1 MCGKGMIQWK
11 DDTWYEGDFVGNL
24 RHGRG
29 LYVDS
34 RKQRSYAGGWECGTK
49 HGQGVIY
56 YSKTFKNSYDGEWEH
71 VKKHLFSFVCNI
83 IKLLNLAISMLL
95 F

>member
-1 MCGKGMIQWK
+1 MNGKGRIQWK

-34 RKQRSYAGGWECGTK
+34 RQQRSYAGGWHCGTK
-49 HGQGVIY
+49 HGEGVIY
-56 YSKTFKNSYDGEWEH
+56 YSSFSNSYDGEWINVRIQIVLTYFKMGES
-71 VKKHLFSFVCNI
+71 LPRT
-83 IKLLNLAISMLL
+83 
-95 F
+95 